1 MIDPAWFSISSIGVD
16 EAGRGCLAG
25 PVVAAA
31 VVLDPR
37 NVPSG
42 ITDSKK
48 IKAADRE
55 RLDVLIR
62 KAAVAFAISFVSN
75 ERIDEVNILQATYDA
90 MHAAIN
96 DVVQQMSARGLT
108 VDHLLID
115 GNRFRAHEIPST
127 TIIDGDEHNLAIGAA
142 SILAK
147 VARDRFM
154 MQDAQQLYPEYGFA
168 KHKGYGTAA
177 HRQAI
182 NEHGVCPL
190 HRNSFLKN
198 IPSRS

>member
-1 MIDPAWFSISSIGVD
+1 MIDPTWFSTSSIGVD

-37 NVPSG
+37 NIPDG
-42 ITDSKK
+42 IADSKK
-48 IKAADRE
+48 LSPVHRQ
-55 RLDVLIR
+55 RLDAEIR
-62 KAAVAFAISFVSN
+62 NSAVAFAISFVSN
-75 ERIDEVNILQATYDA
+75 DRIDEVNILQATYDA

-96 DVVQQMSARGLT
+96 DVIQQMSALGLT

-115 GNRFRAHEIPST
+115 GNRFRPHTIPST
-127 TIIDGDEHNLAIGAA
+127 TIIDGDEHNPAIGAA

-154 MQDAQQLYPEYGFA
+154 MQDAEGAYPAYGFA
-168 KHKGYGTAA
+168 KHKGYGTAV

-182 NEHGVCPL
+182 LEHGACPL
-190 HRNSFLKN
+190 HRKSFLKN
-198 IPSRS
+198 LLSRP